1 MSRQKQKTHQFAVMW
16 DCDGL
21 ECVRQVPDPALA
33 TWAVLQDKKPKPPPN
48 ILHWRLR
55 AVYNLQRH
63 YEIYILTTD
72 TSITEDDIQSWFEN
86 DPQGAADLVRKRGYK
101 FYSDR
106 DTGKKVIT

>member
-1 MSRQKQKTHQFAVMW
+1 MGRRKKPTRQFALMW
-16 DCDGL
+16 DCYGL
-21 ECVRQVPDPALA
+21 ECVKQVPDPALT
-33 TWAVLQDKKPKPPPN
+33 TWARLSDQPPPKYPN
-48 ILHWRLR
+48 LMHWRLR
-55 AVYNLQRH
+55 AQYNTPRH

-106 DTGKKVIT
+106 DTSKKVIT